1 MLKSIQVCSI
11 CNIINIMKIAAIAIQ
26 ICIQEGDLRLKL
38 EFTDLDELKA
48 EACLE
53 LSRTSTMELFCKN
66 S

>member
-1 MLKSIQVCSI
+1 
-11 CNIINIMKIAAIAIQ
+11 MKIAAIAIQ

-53 LSRTSTMELFCKN
+53 LGRTSTMELFCKN

>member
-1 MLKSIQVCSI
+1 
-11 CNIINIMKIAAIAIQ
+11 MKIAAIAIQ

-53 LSRTSTMELFCKN
+53 LSRTSTMEVFFED